1 MKHIVSDT
9 VKAAIGFWPQLLPA
23 LGISV
28 HAGGRHGACP
38 ACGGKDRFRFDN
50 QDGRGTWL
58 CNQCGAGDGLNL
70 VEKALCI
77 SAKEAAMKV
86 AGMLGT
92 LPESAPFMHYEA
104 ADKSRAQTEAAA
116 RAQALIAAAVSRT
129 DNAYLSSKGLHG
141 THALTI
147 ADALRCGGVSFA
159 AGDVLIPLTGEDG
172 TAVNVQL
179 ISAAGDK
186 RTLPGGQ
193 VKGTYWLAGEPD
205 GKTLWLTEGYA
216 TGLTVHRLTG
226 QAVYV
231 ALSANN
237 LPALAKRLRESYPA
251 ALMLIAADRDDSGT
265 GQLKAEEAAKACGGK
280 TALPPVTGDW
290 NDVWQAQGDIATLA
304 QGDIATL
311 AQLTDFTQPQ
321 PLSPFESV
329 SEADLKAMSASQKAE
344 LLVAHYGEALAVPPV
359 GEEICRYENG
369 AWQVMEAKT
378 LRREI
383 AALFQKVRAPFSA
396 AGIGSVLDTLKL
408 MVPQM
413 GEPSRRLI
421 GFRNGVYDTTT
432 GTFSPHRHEHW
443 LRTVN
448 SVDYT
453 APRPGENLAD
463 HAPAFWRWLTRAAG
477 HNHDKQERILAA
489 LFMVLANRYDWQ
501 MFLEVTGPG
510 GSGKSV
516 MASIATLLAGKDNTT
531 SATIDTLESSRE
543 RASVVGFSLIILP
556 DQEKW
561 SGDGAGIKAITGG
574 DAVAIDP
581 KYRDAYSTHI
591 PAVILAVNNNPM
603 RFSDR
608 SGGVSRRRV
617 ILTFPEVIPAKE
629 RDTLLLDKIS
639 AELAVIVRHL
649 MQRFALPDEA
659 RELLQAQQSSG
670 EALEIKRQADPLV
683 DFCGYLMPLS
693 TPNGLF
699 IGNANIRPINPKRYL
714 YHAYLSFM
722 ESRGHQHPLSLTAF
736 GQAVPLTL
744 KEYERVLL
752 KRRTNNGIQTNLTLH
767 EDSEADWLPACC

>member
-9 VKAAIGFWPQLLPA
+9 VKAAAGFWPQLLPA
-23 LGISV
+23 LGISI
-28 HAGGRHGACP
+28 HASGRHCACP
-38 ACGGKDRFRFDN
+38 VCGGKDRFRFDN
-50 QDGRGTWL
+50 QDGRGTWH

-70 VEKALCI
+70 VEKALDV
-77 SAKEAAMKV
+77 STKEAAIKIADMLGALPPVSKASVNKVDKV
-86 AGMLGT
+86 A
-92 LPESAPFMHYEA
+92 
-104 ADKSRAQTEAAA
+104 AQSEAAA
-116 RAQALIAAAVSRT
+116 RAQKLLAAAVSRT
-129 DNAYLSSKGLHG
+129 DNAYLLSKGLHS
-141 THALTI
+141 THALTL
-147 ADALRCGGVSFA
+147 AAGLRCGGISFA
-159 AGDVLIPLTGEDG
+159 AGDLVVPLTDESGN
-172 TAVNVQL
+172 AVNIQL

-193 VKGTYWLAGEPD
+193 VKGTYHLAGEPD
-205 GKTLWLTEGYA
+205 SKTLWLTEGYA
-216 TGLTVHRLTG
+216 TGLTVQRLMG
-226 QAVYV
+226 QPVYV

-237 LPALAKRLRESYPA
+237 LPALAAQLRKTNPD
-251 ALMLIAADRDDSGT
+251 ALMLIAADRDDNGT
-265 GQLKAEEAAKACGGK
+265 GQLKAEEAAKACNGK
-280 TALPPVTGDW
+280 AALPPETGDW
-290 NDVWQAQGDIATLA
+290 NDVWQTQGDIATQAL
-304 QGDIATL
+304 
-311 AQLTDFTQPQ
+311 LTAFSQPHK
-321 PLSPFESV
+321 PSPFESV
-329 SEADLKAMSASQKAE
+329 SEADLKAMSASEKAE
-344 LLVAHYGEALAVPPV
+344 LLVDHYGQALAVPPV

-369 AWQVMEAKT
+369 AWQVMPVQT

-413 GEPSRRLI
+413 GEPARRLI
-421 GFRNGVYDTTT
+421 GFRNGVFDTTN
-432 GTFSPHRHEHW
+432 GMFSPHRRENW

-448 SVDYT
+448 SVDYS
-453 APRPGENLAD
+453 APRPGENLPD
-463 HAPAFWRWLTRAAG
+463 HAPNFYRWVTRAAG
-477 HNHDKQERILAA
+477 HNDDKQERILAA

-516 MASIATLLAGKDNTT
+516 LASIATLLAGRDNTT

-629 RDTLLLDKIS
+629 RDPQLLDRIS
-639 AELAVIVRHL
+639 NELAVIVRHL
-649 MQRFALPDEA
+649 MQRFASPDEA

-736 GQAVPLTL
+736 GQAVPQTL

-767 EDSEADWLPACC
+767 EDSEADWLPACSV

>member
-1 MKHIVSDT
+1 MKYIVSDT
-9 VKAAIGFWPQLLPA
+9 VKAAAGFWPQLLPA
-23 LGISV
+23 LGISI
-28 HAGGRHGACP
+28 HASGRHGACP
-38 ACGGKDRFRFDN
+38 VCGGKDRFRFDN
-50 QDGRGTWL
+50 KDGRGTWH

-70 VEKALCI
+70 VEKALDV
-77 SAKEAAMKV
+77 STKEAAIKI
-86 AGMLGT
+86 ADMLGV
-92 LPESAPFMHYEA
+92 LPPISKALVNTV
-104 ADKSRAQTEAAA
+104 DKAVAHSEAAA
-116 RAQALIAAAVSRT
+116 RAQKLLAAAVSRT
-129 DNAYLSSKGLHG
+129 DNAYLLSKGLHSTEG
-141 THALTI
+141 LTL
-147 ADALRCGGVSFA
+147 ATGLRCGGISFA
-159 AGDVLIPLTGEDG
+159 AGDLLVPLTNETGNV
-172 TAVNVQL
+172 VNIQL

-186 RTLPGGQ
+186 RTLPDGQ
-193 VKGTYWLAGEPD
+193 VKGAYHLAGEPD
-205 GKTLWLTEGYA
+205 SKTLWLTEGYA
-216 TGLTVHRLTG
+216 TGLTVQRLTG
-226 QAVYV
+226 QPVYV

-237 LPALAKRLRESYPA
+237 LPALAAQLRKTNPD
-251 ALMLIAADRDDSGT
+251 ALMLIAADRDDNGT
-265 GQLKAEEAAKACGGK
+265 GQLKAEEAAKACNGK
-280 TALPPVTGDW
+280 AALPPETGDW
-290 NDVWQAQGDIATLA
+290 NDVWQTKGDIATQAL
-304 QGDIATL
+304 
-311 AQLTDFTQPQ
+311 LTAFTQPHK
-321 PLSPFESV
+321 PSPFESV
-329 SEADLKAMSASQKAE
+329 SEADLKAMSASEKAE
-344 LLVAHYGEALAVPPV
+344 LLVDHYGQALVVPPV

-369 AWQVMEAKT
+369 AWQVMPVQT

-413 GEPSRRLI
+413 GEPARRLI
-421 GFRNGVYDTTT
+421 GFRNGVFDTTN
-432 GTFSPHRHEHW
+432 GTFSPHRRDNW

-448 SVDYT
+448 SVDYS

-463 HAPAFWRWLTRAAG
+463 HAPNFYRWLTRAAA
-477 HNHDKQERILAA
+477 HNHDKQERILAT

-516 MASIATLLAGKDNTT
+516 LASIATLLAGRDNTT

-629 RDTLLLDKIS
+629 RDPQLLNKIS
-639 AELAVIVRHL
+639 NELAVIVRHL
-649 MQRFALPDEA
+649 MQRFASPDEA

-736 GQAVPLTL
+736 GQAVPQTL

-752 KRRTNNGIQTNLTLH
+752 KRRTNNGIQTNLMLH
-767 EDSEADWLPACC
+767 EDSEADWLPACSV

>member
-9 VKAAIGFWPQLLPA
+9 VKAAAGFWPQLLPA
-23 LGISV
+23 LGISIY
-28 HAGGRHGACP
+28 ASGRHGACP
-38 ACGGKDRFRFDN
+38 VCGGKDRFRFDN
-50 QDGRGTWL
+50 QDGRGTWH

-70 VEKALCI
+70 VEKALDV
-77 SAKEAAMKV
+77 SAKEAAIKI
-86 AGMLGT
+86 ANMLGA
-92 LPESAPFMHYEA
+92 LPPVSKAPA
-104 ADKSRAQTEAAA
+104 NTADKAAAQSEAAA
-116 RAQALIAAAVSRT
+116 RAQKLIAAAVSRT
-129 DNAYLSSKGLHG
+129 DNAYLLSKGLHS
-141 THALTI
+141 TTALTL
-147 ADALRCGGVSFA
+147 AAGLRCGGISFA
-159 AGDVLIPLTGEDG
+159 AGDLVVPLTDESGN
-172 TAVNVQL
+172 AVNIQL

-193 VKGTYWLAGEPD
+193 VKGAYHLEGEPD

-216 TGLTVHRLTG
+216 TGLTLQRLTG
-226 QAVYV
+226 QPVYV

-237 LPALAKRLRESYPA
+237 LPALAAQLRKIHPD
-251 ALMLIAADRDDSGT
+251 ALMLIAADRDDNGT
-265 GQLKAEEAAKACGGK
+265 GQLKAEEAAKACKGK
-280 TALPPVTGDW
+280 AALPPETSDW
-290 NDVWQAQGDIATLA
+290 NDVWQAQGDIATQALLA
-304 QGDIATL
+304 A
-311 AQLTDFTQPQ
+311 FTQPHK
-321 PLSPFESV
+321 PSPFESV
-329 SEADLKAMSASQKAE
+329 SEADLKAMSASEKAE
-344 LLVAHYGEALAVPPV
+344 LLVDHYGQALAVPPV
-359 GEEICRYENG
+359 GEEICRYDNG
-369 AWQVMEAKT
+369 VWQVMPVQT

-413 GEPSRRLI
+413 GEPARRLI
-421 GFRNGVYDTTT
+421 GFRNGVFDTTN
-432 GTFSPHRHEHW
+432 GTFSPHRRENW

-448 SVDYT
+448 SVDYS

-463 HAPAFWRWLTRAAG
+463 HAPNFYRWLTRAAG
-477 HNHDKQERILAA
+477 HNDEKQERILAA

-516 MASIATLLAGKDNTT
+516 LASIATLLAGSDNTT

-581 KYRDAYSTHI
+581 KYRDPYSTQI

-629 RDTLLLDKIS
+629 RDPQLLDKIS
-639 AELAVIVRHL
+639 NELAVIVRHL
-649 MQRFALPDEA
+649 MQRFASPDEA

-736 GQAVPLTL
+736 GQAVPQTL

-767 EDSEADWLPACC
+767 EDSEADWLPACSA

>member
-1 MKHIVSDT
+1 MKYIVSDT
-9 VKAAIGFWPQLLPA
+9 VKAATGLWPQLLPA
-23 LGISV
+23 LGISIN
-28 HAGGRHGACP
+28 ACGRHGACP
-38 ACGGKDRFRFDN
+38 VCGGKDRFRFDN

-70 VEKALCI
+70 VEKAL
-77 SAKEAAMKV
+77 AVNTKEAAVRV

-92 LPESAPFMHYEA
+92 LPQATPAGPGKPE
-104 ADKSRAQTEAAA
+104 DKASAQTDAAE

-129 DNAYLSSKGLHG
+129 DNAYLLSKRLHD
-141 THALTI
+141 TQALTLS
-147 ADALRCGGVSFA
+147 DALRCGGIMFA
-159 AGDVLIPLTGEDG
+159 AGDLLVPLTGEDG

-179 ISAAGDK
+179 ISTAGDK
-186 RTLPGGQ
+186 RTLPGGR
-193 VKGTYWLAGEPD
+193 VKGAWHLAGRPD

-237 LPALAKRLRESYPA
+237 LPALAAQLRQVYPD
-251 ALMLIAADRDDSGT
+251 ALMLIAADRDGNGT
-265 GQLKAEEAAKACGGK
+265 GQLKAEEAAKSCGGK
-280 TALPPVTGDW
+280 AALPPVNGDW
-290 NDVWQAQGDIATLA
+290 NDVWQAQGDIAT
-304 QGDIATL
+304 Q
-311 AQLTDFTQPQ
+311 AQLVAFTQPQ
-321 PLSPFESV
+321 KPSPFESV
-329 SEADLKAMSASQKAE
+329 SEADLKAMSASEKAE
-344 LLVAHYGEALAVPPV
+344 LLLEHYGQALAVPPV

-369 AWQVMEAKT
+369 AWQVIPVQT

-408 MVPQM
+408 MVPQT
-413 GEPSRRLI
+413 GEPARRLI
-421 GFRNGVYDTTT
+421 GFRNGVFDTVT
-432 GTFSPHRHEHW
+432 GTFGPHRRENW

-453 APRPGENLAD
+453 DPRPGENLEEY
-463 HAPAFWRWLTRAAG
+463 APSFWQWLTRAAG
-477 HNHDKQERILAA
+477 RNHDKQERILAA

-629 RDTLLLDKIS
+629 RDPQLLDKIS
-639 AELAVIVRHL
+639 TELSVIVRYL
-649 MQRFALPDEA
+649 MQRFVSPDEA

-736 GQAVPLTL
+736 GQAVPQTL

-752 KRRTNNGIQTNLTLH
+752 KRRTNNGVQTNLTLH
-767 EDSEADWLPACC
+767 EDSEADWLPACSA

>member
-9 VKAAIGFWPQLLPA
+9 VKAATGLWPQLLPA
-23 LGISV
+23 LGISIN
-28 HAGGRHGACP
+28 ACGRHGACP
-38 ACGGKDRFRFDN
+38 VCGGKDRFRFDN

-70 VEKALCI
+70 VEKAL
-77 SAKEAAMKV
+77 AVNTKEAAVRV

-92 LPESAPFMHYEA
+92 LLQATLTGPSKPE
-104 ADKSRAQTEAAA
+104 DKASAQTDAAE
-116 RAQALIAAAVSRT
+116 RAQALISAAVIRT
-129 DNAYLSSKGLHG
+129 DNAYLLSKGLHD
-141 THALTI
+141 TQVLTLS
-147 ADALRCGGVSFA
+147 AGLRCGGISFA
-159 AGDVLIPLTGEDG
+159 AGDLLVPLTGEDG

-179 ISAAGDK
+179 ISATGDK
-186 RTLPGGQ
+186 RTLPGGR
-193 VKGTYWLAGEPD
+193 VKGAWHLTGRPD

-237 LPALAKRLRESYPA
+237 LPALAAQLRQVYPD
-251 ALMLIAADRDDSGT
+251 ALMLIAADRDDNDT
-265 GQLKAEEAAKACGGK
+265 GQLKAEDAAKVCGGK
-280 TALPPVTGDW
+280 TALPPVNGDW
-290 NDVWQAQGDIATLA
+290 NDVWQAQGNIAT
-304 QGDIATL
+304 Q
-311 AQLTDFTQPQ
+311 AQLVAFTQPQ
-321 PLSPFESV
+321 KPSPFESV
-329 SEADLKAMSASQKAE
+329 SEADLKAMSASEKAE
-344 LLVAHYGEALAVPPV
+344 LLLEHYGQALAVPPV

-369 AWQVMEAKT
+369 AWQVIPVQT

-408 MVPQM
+408 MVPQT
-413 GEPSRRLI
+413 GEPARRLI
-421 GFRNGVYDTTT
+421 GFRNGVFDTVT
-432 GTFSPHRHEHW
+432 GTFGPHRRENW

-453 APRPGENLAD
+453 DPRPGENLEE
-463 HAPAFWRWLTRAAG
+463 HAPSFWQWLTRAAG
-477 HNHDKQERILAA
+477 RNHDKQERILAA

-629 RDTLLLDKIS
+629 RDPRLLDKI
-639 AELAVIVRHL
+639 AGELAVIVRHL
-649 MQRFALPDEA
+649 MLRFANPEEA
-659 RELLQAQQSSG
+659 RELLQMQQNSG
-670 EALEIKRQADPLV
+670 EALDIKRQADPLV

-699 IGNANIRPINPKRYL
+699 MGNANIRPINPKRYL

-736 GQAVPLTL
+736 GQAVPQTL
-744 KEYERVLL
+744 KEYERILL
-752 KRRTNNGIQTNLTLH
+752 KRRTNNGVQTNLMLH
-767 EDSEADWLPACC
+767 EDSEADWLPARSV

>member
-9 VKAAIGFWPQLLPA
+9 VKAAAGFWPQLLPA
-23 LGISV
+23 LGISI
-28 HAGGRHGACP
+28 HASGRHGACP
-38 ACGGKDRFRFDN
+38 VCGGKDRFRFDN
-50 QDGRGTWL
+50 RDDRGTWH

-70 VEKALCI
+70 VEKALDV
-77 SAKEAAMKV
+77 SAKEAAIKI
-86 AGMLGT
+86 ADMLGA
-92 LPESAPFMHYEA
+92 LPPVSTAPVNIV
-104 ADKSRAQTEAAA
+104 DKALAQSEAAA
-116 RAQALIAAAVSRT
+116 RAQKLLAAAFSRT
-129 DNAYLSSKGLHG
+129 DNAYLLSKGLHS
-141 THALTI
+141 TQALTL
-147 ADALRCGGVSFA
+147 AAGLRCGGISFA
-159 AGDVLIPLTGEDG
+159 AGDLLVPLTDETGN
-172 TAVNVQL
+172 AVNIQL

-193 VKGTYWLAGEPD
+193 VKGAYHLAGEPD
-205 GKTLWLTEGYA
+205 SKTLWLTEGYA
-216 TGLTVHRLTG
+216 TGLTVQRLTG
-226 QAVYV
+226 QPVYV

-237 LPALAKRLRESYPA
+237 LPALAAQLRKTNPD
-251 ALMLIAADRDDSGT
+251 ALMLVAADRDENGT
-265 GQLKAEEAAKACGGK
+265 GQLKAEEAAKTCKGK
-280 TALPPVTGDW
+280 AALPPETGDW
-290 NDVWQAQGDIATLA
+290 NDVWQAQGDIATQAL
-304 QGDIATL
+304 
-311 AQLTDFTQPQ
+311 LTAFTQPHK
-321 PLSPFESV
+321 PSPFESV
-329 SEADLKAMSASQKAE
+329 SEADLKAMSASEKAE
-344 LLVAHYGEALAVPPV
+344 LLVDHYGQALAVPPV

-369 AWQVMEAKT
+369 AWQVMPVQT

-413 GEPSRRLI
+413 GEPARRLI
-421 GFRNGVYDTTT
+421 GFRNGVFDTTN
-432 GTFSPHRHEHW
+432 GTFSPHRRENW
-443 LRTVN
+443 LRTAN
-448 SVDYT
+448 SVDYS

-463 HAPAFWRWLTRAAG
+463 HAPNFYSWLTRAAG
-477 HNHDKQERILAA
+477 YNDDKQERILAA

-510 GSGKSV
+510 GSGKSIL
-516 MASIATLLAGKDNTT
+516 ASIATLLAGRDNTT

-581 KYRDAYSTHI
+581 KYRDPYSTQI

-629 RDTLLLDKIS
+629 RDPQLLDKIS
-639 AELAVIVRHL
+639 VELAVIVRHL
-649 MQRFALPDEA
+649 MQRFVLPDEA

-736 GQAVPLTL
+736 GQAVPQTL

-767 EDSEADWLPACC
+767 EDSETDWLPACSA

>member
-9 VKAAIGFWPQLLPA
+9 VKAATGFWPQLLPA

-50 QDGRGTWL
+50 QDGRGTWH

-70 VEKALCI
+70 VEKALDV
-77 SAKEAAMKV
+77 SAKEAAIKI
-86 AGMLGT
+86 ADMLGA
-92 LPESAPFMHYEA
+92 LPPVSKVPVNTVDKAVAQSES
-104 ADKSRAQTEAAA
+104 AA
-116 RAQALIAAAVSRT
+116 RAQKLIAAAVSRT
-129 DNAYLSSKGLHG
+129 DNAYLLSKGLHS
-141 THALTI
+141 TQALTL
-147 ADALRCGGVSFA
+147 AAVVRCGGISFA
-159 AGDVLIPLTGEDG
+159 AGDLVVPLTDETGS
-172 TAVNVQL
+172 AVNVQL

-193 VKGTYWLAGEPD
+193 VKGTYHLVGEPD
-205 GKTLWLTEGYA
+205 SKTLWLTEGYA
-216 TGLTVHRLTG
+216 TGLTVQRLTG
-226 QAVYV
+226 QPVYV

-237 LPALAKRLRESYPA
+237 LPTLAAQLRKTHPD
-251 ALMLIAADRDDSGT
+251 ALMLIAADRDDNGT
-265 GQLKAEEAAKACGGK
+265 GQLKAEEAAKTCKGK
-280 TALPPVTGDW
+280 AALPPETGDW
-290 NDVWQAQGDIATLA
+290 NDVWQAQSDIATQALLFA
-304 QGDIATL
+304 
-311 AQLTDFTQPQ
+311 FTQPHK
-321 PLSPFESV
+321 PSPFESV
-329 SEADLKAMSASQKAE
+329 SEADLKAMSASEKAE
-344 LLVAHYGEALAVPPV
+344 LLVDHYGQALAVPPV

-369 AWQVMEAKT
+369 AWQVMPVQT

-413 GEPSRRLI
+413 GEPPRRLI
-421 GFRNGVYDTTT
+421 GFRNGVFDTTN
-432 GTFSPHRHEHW
+432 GTFSPHRRENW

-448 SVDYT
+448 SVDYS

-463 HAPAFWRWLTRAAG
+463 HAPNFYRWLTRAAG
-477 HNHDKQERILAA
+477 NNDDKQERILAA

-516 MASIATLLAGKDNTT
+516 LASIATLLAGRDNTT

-591 PAVILAVNNNPM
+591 PAVILAINNNPM

-629 RDTLLLDKIS
+629 RDPQLLDKIS
-639 AELAVIVRHL
+639 NELAVIVRHL
-649 MQRFALPDEA
+649 MQRFASPDEA

-699 IGNANIRPINPKRYL
+699 IGNANIRPINPRRYL

-736 GQAVPLTL
+736 GQAVPQTL

-767 EDSEADWLPACC
+767 EDSEADWLPACSA

>member
-9 VKAAIGFWPQLLPA
+9 VKAATGFWPQLLPA

-28 HAGGRHGACP
+28 LAGGRHGACP

-70 VEKALCI
+70 VEKALSI

-92 LPESAPFMHYEA
+92 LPESAPVMHDEA
-104 ADKSRAQTEAAA
+104 ADKSRAQADAAA

-129 DNAYLSSKGLHG
+129 DNAYLSSKGLQG
-141 THALTI
+141 THALTL
-147 ADALRCGGVSFA
+147 ADTLRCGGINFA

-205 GKTLWLTEGYA
+205 AKTLWLTEGYA

-226 QAVYV
+226 QVVYV

-237 LPALAKRLRESYPA
+237 LPALAKRLRESYPD
-251 ALMLIAADRDDSGT
+251 ALMMIAADRDDNGI

-280 TALPPVTGDW
+280 AALPPVAGDW
-290 NDVWQAQGDIATLA
+290 NDVWQVQGDIAT
-304 QGDIATL
+304 Q
-311 AQLTDFTQPQ
+311 AQLTAFTQPQ

-344 LLVAHYGEALAVPPV
+344 LLVAHYGQALAVPPV

-421 GFRNGVYDTTT
+421 GFRNGVFDTAS
-432 GTFSPHRHEHW
+432 GTFSPHRREHW

-453 APRPGENLAD
+453 APRTGENLAD

-617 ILTFPEVIPAKE
+617 ILTFPEVIPVKE
-629 RDTLLLDKIS
+629 RDTQLLDKIS

-649 MQRFALPDEA
+649 MQRFASPDEA

-670 EALEIKRQADPLV
+670 EALDIKRQADPLV

-699 IGNANIRPINPKRYL
+699 IGNANIRPLNPKRYL

-736 GQAVPLTL
+736 GQAVPQTL

-767 EDSEADWLPACC
+767 EDSEADWLPACSQ

>member
-1 MKHIVSDT
+1 MKYIVSDT
-9 VKAAIGFWPQLLPA
+9 VKAAAGFWPQLLPA
-23 LGISV
+23 LGISI
-28 HAGGRHGACP
+28 HASGRHGACP
-38 ACGGKDRFRFDN
+38 VCGGKDRFRFDN
-50 QDGRGTWL
+50 QDGRGTWH

-70 VEKALCI
+70 VEKALDV
-77 SAKEAAMKV
+77 STKEAAIKI
-86 AGMLGT
+86 ADMLGA
-92 LPESAPFMHYEA
+92 LPPISKALVNTV
-104 ADKSRAQTEAAA
+104 DKAVAQSEAAA
-116 RAQALIAAAVSRT
+116 RAQKLLAAAVSRT
-129 DNAYLSSKGLHG
+129 DNAYLLSKGLHSTEG
-141 THALTI
+141 LTL
-147 ADALRCGGVSFA
+147 ATGLRCGGISFA
-159 AGDVLIPLTGEDG
+159 AGDLLVPLTNETGNV
-172 TAVNVQL
+172 VNIQL

-186 RTLPGGQ
+186 RTLPDGQ
-193 VKGTYWLAGEPD
+193 VKGAYHLAGEPD
-205 GKTLWLTEGYA
+205 SKTLWLTEGYA
-216 TGLTVHRLTG
+216 TGLTVQRLTG
-226 QAVYV
+226 QPVYV

-237 LPALAKRLRESYPA
+237 LPALAAQLRKTNPD
-251 ALMLIAADRDDSGT
+251 ALMLIAADRDDNGT
-265 GQLKAEEAAKACGGK
+265 GQLKAEEAAKACNGK
-280 TALPPVTGDW
+280 AALPPETGDW
-290 NDVWQAQGDIATLA
+290 NDVWQTQGDIATQTLL
-304 QGDIATL
+304 IA
-311 AQLTDFTQPQ
+311 FTQPHK
-321 PLSPFESV
+321 PSPFESV
-329 SEADLKAMSASQKAE
+329 SEADLKAMSASEKAE
-344 LLVAHYGEALAVPPV
+344 LLVDHYGQALAVPPV

-369 AWQVMEAKT
+369 AWQVMPVQT

-413 GEPSRRLI
+413 GEPARRLI
-421 GFRNGVYDTTT
+421 GFRNGVFDTTN
-432 GTFSPHRHEHW
+432 GMFSPHRRENW

-448 SVDYT
+448 SVDYS

-463 HAPAFWRWLTRAAG
+463 HAPNFYRWLTRAAA
-477 HNHDKQERILAA
+477 HNNDKQERILAA

-501 MFLEVTGPG
+501 MFLEITGPG

-516 MASIATLLAGKDNTT
+516 LASIATLLAGRDNTT

-581 KYRDAYSTHI
+581 KYRDPYSTHI

-629 RDTLLLDKIS
+629 RDPQLLDKIS

-649 MQRFALPDEA
+649 MQRFASPDEA

-736 GQAVPLTL
+736 GQAVPQTL

-752 KRRTNNGIQTNLTLH
+752 KRRTNNGVQTNLILH
-767 EDSEADWLPACC
+767 ADSEADWLPGCSQ

>member
-1 MKHIVSDT
+1 MN
-9 VKAAIGFWPQLLPA
+9 VKTNLAFVHLDKSEGKQFEASLPNTNIAYYLCILLFLLAPYLTSYNHLLPTITLHQLHIRA
-23 LGISV
+23 EQQHVQVSITHIINGAQCYL
-28 HAGGRHGACP
+28 RHACP
-38 ACGGKDRFRFDN
+38 
-50 QDGRGTWL
+50 L
-58 CNQCGAGDGLNL
+58 Y
-70 VEKALCI
+70 
-77 SAKEAAMKV
+77 
-86 AGMLGT
+86 
-92 LPESAPFMHYEA
+92 APFFMQVHDFACRFMHA
-104 ADKSRAQTEAAA
+104 MHARLFTKLLARKRASERQ
-116 RAQALIAAAVSRT
+116 RT
-129 DNAYLSSKGLHG
+129 G
-141 THALTI
+141 TKK
-147 ADALRCGGVSFA
+147 
-159 AGDVLIPLTGEDG
+159 PL
-172 TAVNVQL
+172 V
-179 ISAAGDK
+179 
-186 RTLPGGQ
+186 GQ
-193 VKGTYWLAGEPD
+193 
-205 GKTLWLTEGYA
+205 
-216 TGLTVHRLTG
+216 RLTG

-237 LPALAKRLRESYPA
+237 LPSLAKRLRELHPVA
-251 ALMLIAADRDDSGT
+251 EMLIAADRDDNGT
-265 GQLKAEEAAKACGGK
+265 GQLKADEAAKACGGK
-280 TALPPVTGDW
+280 AALPPVKGDW

-304 QGDIATL
+304 Q
-311 AQLTDFTQPQ
+311 LTAFTQPQ
-321 PLSPFESV
+321 QLSPFESV

-432 GTFSPHRHEHW
+432 GTFSPHRREHW

-453 APRPGENLAD
+453 APRPGENLAN

-629 RDTLLLDKIS
+629 RDPQLLDKIS
-639 AELAVIVRHL
+639 NELAVIVRHL
-649 MQRFALPDEA
+649 MQRFTSPDEA

-736 GQAVPLTL
+736 GQAVPQTL

-767 EDSEADWLPACC
+767 EDSEADWLPACSV

>member
-9 VKAAIGFWPQLLPA
+9 VKAAAGFWPQLLPA
-23 LGISV
+23 LGISI
-28 HAGGRHGACP
+28 HASGRHGACP
-38 ACGGKDRFRFDN
+38 VCGGKDRFRFDN
-50 QDGRGTWL
+50 QGGRGTWH

-70 VEKALCI
+70 VEKALDV
-77 SAKEAAMKV
+77 SAKEAAVKI
-86 AGMLGT
+86 ADMLGA
-92 LPESAPFMHYEA
+92 LPPVSKAPA
-104 ADKSRAQTEAAA
+104 NTADKAAAQSEAAA
-116 RAQALIAAAVSRT
+116 RAQKLIAAAVSRT
-129 DNAYLSSKGLHG
+129 DNAYLSSKGLHS
-141 THALTI
+141 TKALTL
-147 ADALRCGGVSFA
+147 AAGLRCGGISFA
-159 AGDVLIPLTGEDG
+159 AGDLLVPLIDETGN
-172 TAVNVQL
+172 AVNIQL
-179 ISAAGDK
+179 ISASGDK

-193 VKGTYWLAGEPD
+193 VKGAYHLAGESD
-205 GKTLWLTEGYA
+205 SKTLWLTEGYA
-216 TGLTVHRLTG
+216 TGLTVQRLTG
-226 QAVYV
+226 QPVYV
-231 ALSANN
+231 SLSANN
-237 LPALAKRLRESYPA
+237 LPALAAQLRKTHPD
-251 ALMLIAADRDDSGT
+251 ALMLIAADRDDNGT
-265 GQLKAEEAAKACGGK
+265 GQLKAEEAAKVCNGK
-280 TALPPVTGDW
+280 AALPPETGDW
-290 NDVWQAQGDIATLA
+290 NDVWQAQGDITTQAL
-304 QGDIATL
+304 
-311 AQLTDFTQPQ
+311 LTAFTQPHK
-321 PLSPFESV
+321 PSPFESV
-329 SEADLKAMSASQKAE
+329 SEADLKAMSASEKAE
-344 LLVAHYGEALAVPPV
+344 LLVDHYGQALAVPPV
-359 GEEICRYENG
+359 GEEICRYDNG
-369 AWQVMEAKT
+369 AWQVMPVQT

-408 MVPQM
+408 MIPQM
-413 GEPSRRLI
+413 GEPPRRLI
-421 GFRNGVYDTTT
+421 GFRNGVFDTTN
-432 GTFSPHRHEHW
+432 GTFSPHRRENW

-448 SVDYT
+448 SVDYS

-463 HAPAFWRWLTRAAG
+463 NAPNFYRWLTRAAG
-477 HNHDKQERILAA
+477 HNDEKQERILAA

-516 MASIATLLAGKDNTT
+516 LASIATLLAGRDNTT

-581 KYRDAYSTHI
+581 KYRDPYSTQI

-617 ILTFPEVIPAKE
+617 ILTFPEVIPAQE
-629 RDTLLLDKIS
+629 RDPQLLDKIS
-639 AELAVIVRHL
+639 TELAVIVRHL
-649 MQRFALPDEA
+649 MQRFTSPDEA
-659 RELLQAQQSSG
+659 RELLQAQQTSG

-693 TPNGLF
+693 TPNGMF

-736 GQAVPLTL
+736 GQAVPQTL

-767 EDSEADWLPACC
+767 EDSEADWLPACSS